1 VNEYRVNRT
10 VNCDTMRARA
20 ANYHSHLGH
29 LSALFT
35 VHDLQGILDADY
47 ACRYE
52 PYDLQAHDYKI
63 CV

>member
-1 VNEYRVNRT
+1 
-10 VNCDTMRARA
+10 MRARA
-20 ANYHSHLGH
+20 ANYHSHLLGH

-52 PYDLQAHDYKI
+52 PYDLQAQDYKI